1 MAFLV
6 VVISLLIIYFSG
18 AVPGIQRD
26 GWYVSWLTYLR
37 KSTDSGKRPKTYLT
51 VSLLVPVGVLMVVLW
66 FAKGL
71 LFGLPVLVLNV
82 LLLLYAFGR
91 EDVTSKAYVYTEA
104 LSRGDFQAAFHQAA
118 VFNRS
123 HHEGRARNQGELH
136 REVLQAISYRYFEHY
151 FAVVFWYFL
160 LGAPAAVLYRLTQ
173 LHGDLELD
181 GKHEKAVITRW
192 LWLLE
197 WLPTRLMGLTLSVV
211 GNFSDCFR
219 QWQVSLT
226 NSVDSTAVVLG
237 GYLEG
242 AMNFGQS
249 DSPTEQIADVES
261 VKALYTRSLMLM
273 VILLALVVIFV

>member
-118 VFNRS
+118 VFNLS

-136 REVLQAISYRYFEHY
+136 REVLQAISIGILNTILQWCSGIFCWALR
-151 FAVVFWYFL
+151 
-160 LGAPAAVLYRLTQ
+160 RLSCIDS
-173 LHGDLELD
+173 HSC
-181 GKHEKAVITRW
+181 
-192 LWLLE
+192 
-197 WLPTRLMGLTLSVV
+197 MGIWSWMA
-211 GNFSDCFR
+211 NMKR
-219 QWQVSLT
+219 
-226 NSVDSTAVVLG
+226 
-237 GYLEG
+237 
-242 AMNFGQS
+242 
-249 DSPTEQIADVES
+249 
-261 VKALYTRSLMLM
+261 R
-273 VILLALVVIFV
+273 